1 MRISL
6 KFQRDTEATKCS
18 GNNIINNIISKL
30 ITIIRSI
37 IMSLVII
44 IIIIIV
50 VVLRCFCRI
59 FLMKIENDPLQIFAL
74 DCGDQ
79 QRCFLGFRVAICR
92 GSCQRQK

>member
-18 GNNIINNIISKL
+18 GNTIINNIISKL
-30 ITIIRSI
+30 TIIRSI
-37 IMSLVII
+37 IISFVII

-50 VVLRCFCRI
+50 VVLCCFCRI

-92 GSCQRQK
+92 GICQRQK